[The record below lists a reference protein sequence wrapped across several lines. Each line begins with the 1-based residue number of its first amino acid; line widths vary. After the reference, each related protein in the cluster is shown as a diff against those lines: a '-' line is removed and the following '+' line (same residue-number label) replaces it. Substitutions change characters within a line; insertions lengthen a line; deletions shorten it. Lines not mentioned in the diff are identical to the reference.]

1 MNSSYVFGSVFEL
14 ISRKPGVIGMEN
26 RYVTD
31 LQGNVTKPVN
41 NTFKG
46 QKIQL
51 ESGDQFRIRWDFD
64 PGNLPDPP
72 KNIDQVDSKG
82 VHLSAEFFGKRATTK
97 IAFSPST
104 DALVNKPGIR
114 NSDRYDM
121 AVGDLSTWLDYQTKM
136 NTTTHIFTMK
146 ERTGE
151 TNRDRSNDNKADT
164 DPTDTDV
171 RAQALKAM
179 ARKLAQR
186 WKDMYATA
194 PKE

>member
-1 MNSSYVFGSVFEL
+1 
-14 ISRKPGVIGMEN
+14 MEN
-26 RYVTD
+26 RYVTG
-31 LQGNVTKPVN
+31 LQGNVTKPIS

-51 ESGDQFRIRWDFD
+51 EPGDQFRIRWDFD
-64 PGNLPDPP
+64 PGDLPDPA
-72 KNIDQVDSKG
+72 KNIDQVDGKG
-82 VHLSAEFFGKRATTK
+82 VHVNAEFFGKRGTTK
-97 IAFSPST
+97 IAFTPST
-104 DALVNKPGIR
+104 DALVNKPGNR

-121 AVGDLSTWLDYQTKM
+121 AVGDMSTWLDYQTKM

-151 TNRDRSNDNKADT
+151 TNRDSSNDTKADT
-164 DPTDTDV
+164 DPTDTDT

-179 ARKLAQR
+179 ASKLAQR
-186 WKDMYATA
+186 WEDMYATA

>member
-1 MNSSYVFGSVFEL
+1 
-14 ISRKPGVIGMEN
+14 MEN
-26 RYVTD
+26 RYVTG

-51 ESGDQFRIRWDFD
+51 ESKDQFRIRWDFD
-64 PGNLPDPP
+64 PGNLPDPT
-72 KNIDQVDSKG
+72 KNIDQVDGKG
-82 VHLSAEFFGKRATTK
+82 VHVNAEFFGKRGTTK
-97 IAFSPST
+97 IAFMPSM
-104 DALVNKPGIR
+104 DALVNKPGNR

-121 AVGDLSTWLDYQTKM
+121 AVGDVSTWLDYQTKM
-136 NTTTHIFTMK
+136 NTTTHVFTMK

-151 TNRDRSNDNKADT
+151 TNRDISNDNKADT

-194 PKE
+194 PNE

>member
-1 MNSSYVFGSVFEL
+1 
-14 ISRKPGVIGMEN
+14 MEN
-26 RYVTD
+26 RYVTG

-41 NTFKG
+41 NTFKC
-46 QKIQL
+46 QKVQL

-64 PGNLPDPP
+64 TGNLPDPT
-72 KNIDQVDSKG
+72 KNIDQVDGKG
-82 VHLSAEFFGKRATTK
+82 VHVNAEFFGKRGTTK
-97 IAFSPST
+97 IALTPSI
-104 DALVNKPGIR
+104 DAVVNKPGNR

-121 AVGDLSTWLDYQTKM
+121 AVGDMSTWLDYQTKM

-151 TNRDRSNDNKADT
+151 TNRDSSNDNKADT

-179 ARKLAQR
+179 AQKLAQR